1 MPPGQVESFQMVV
14 LDYLPKVSIPT
25 AYYPLPTANYLLPTA
40 NYLLP
45 TAVLHTL
52 FLTFALS
59 NPNFMSNGIYRVPQA
74 INEPILNYG
83 SGSRERA
90 ELQDALAEARSKV
103 KDVPM
108 YIGGEEIRT
117 EVTKKLSPPHD
128 HQHILGHY
136 HEGDA
141 SHVTQAINAALAA
154 KQAWASL
161 DWEHRAAIF
170 LKAADLLA
178 GPYRPV
184 INAATMLGQ
193 SKNAFQAEIDA
204 ACEMIDFLRFNV
216 QYMYEI
222 YQQQPISSKGVWN
235 RVEHRPLEGF
245 VFALTPFNFTAIAGN
260 LPSSAAMMGN
270 TVVWKPA
277 NSAIYAA
284 SVLMEVFIKAGLPAG
299 VINLVYVSGPVAG
312 DVIFNHRDFA
322 GIHFTGSTEVFR
334 NVWSEIGKNISVYK
348 SYPRIVGE
356 TGGKDFIMAH
366 ASAEAKVVV
375 TALSRGAF
383 EFQGQKCSAAS
394 RAYIPASLWPEV
406 KKGLL
411 ADLASMKMGGTE
423 NFENFINAVIDE
435 KAFDKI
441 TSYIDQA
448 KDNPDVEIIS
458 GGHYNKSKGYFIEPT
473 VIVAKKGDYVTM
485 CEEIFGPVL
494 TIYVYE
500 DNMFDQTLDLV
511 DRTGIYALTGSIIAQ
526 DRYVIDHAMK
536 KLVNAAG
543 NFYINDKCTGAV
555 VGQQPFGGARGSGT
569 NDKAG
574 SMINLLRWVSPRTI
588 KETFVPPVDYRY
600 PFLEK

>member
-1 MPPGQVESFQMVV
+1 
-14 LDYLPKVSIPT
+14 
-25 AYYPLPTANYLLPTA
+25 
-40 NYLLP
+40 
-45 TAVLHTL
+45 
-52 FLTFALS
+52 
-59 NPNFMSNGIYRVPQA
+59 MSNGIYKVPQA
-74 INEPILNYG
+74 INEPILNYAPG
-83 SGSRERA
+83 SAERTI
-90 ELQDALAEARSKV
+90 LQDALTNARSKV

-108 YIGGEEIRT
+108 YIGGQEIRT
-117 EVTKKLSPPHD
+117 ENLKKLSPPHD

-141 SHVTQAINAALAA
+141 SHVHDAINAALAA
-154 KQAWASL
+154 KDAWASL
-161 DWEHRAAIF
+161 DWEHRASIF
-170 LKAADLLA
+170 LKAAELLA
-178 GPYRPV
+178 GPYRPI

-216 QYMYEI
+216 QYMQEI
-222 YQQQPISSKGVWN
+222 YHQQPISSKGVWN

-284 SVLMEVFIKAGLPAG
+284 SVLMEVFMKAGLPAG

-312 DVIFNHRDFA
+312 DVIFKHRDFG

-334 NVWSEIGKNISVYK
+334 NVWSEIGKNISLYK

-356 TGGKDFIMAH
+356 TGGKDFIMVH
-366 ASAEAKVVV
+366 ASAEAQVVA

-394 RAYIPASLWPEV
+394 RAYIPESLWPEV
-406 KKGLL
+406 KKSLL
-411 ADLASMKMGGTE
+411 ADLKSMKMGGTE
-423 NFENFINAVIDE
+423 DFSNFINAVIDE

-441 TSYIDQA
+441 TSYIDDA
-448 KDNPDVEIIS
+448 TNNPDVEIIS

-473 VIVAKKGDYVTM
+473 VIVAKNGDYITL

-494 TIYVYE
+494 TLYVYE
-500 DNMFDQTLDLV
+500 DDKFEETLELV

-526 DRYVIDHAMK
+526 DRYVIEHAMK

-600 PFLEK
+600 PFLD